1 MTIRYYESV
10 FHALY
15 DQNTADN
22 IIKKIDCEIKQM
34 NDNQEIN
41 LYRITD
47 ENFEVY
53 VLAETIEL
61 ALNKWREWL
70 AKKYDSR
77 PDQVSEPNCIVFTA
91 YNDQILL

>member
-1 MTIRYYESV
+1 MTIRYYESI

-15 DQNTADN
+15 DQYTADN
-22 IIKKIDCEIKQM
+22 IVKKIDCEIRQM
-34 NDNQEIN
+34 DDNQEKN

-47 ENFEVY
+47 EDFEVY
-53 VLAETIEL
+53 VLAETIEI

-70 AKKYDSR
+70 AKKYDLR
-77 PDQVSEPNCIVFTA
+77 PDQVSEPNCIVFTV